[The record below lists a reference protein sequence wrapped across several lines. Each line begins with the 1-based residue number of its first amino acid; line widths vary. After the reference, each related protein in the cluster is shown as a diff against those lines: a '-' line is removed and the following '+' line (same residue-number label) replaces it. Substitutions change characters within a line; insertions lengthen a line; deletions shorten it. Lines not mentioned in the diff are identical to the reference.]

1 MTLKNLRIKMKN
13 SVLFYIIFQLLF
25 FVSLS
30 ANDKELLSQEKK
42 NLLLQEQNRYES
54 EYEKLRYNWIA
65 PLNLGASYGY
75 DKVDTGDY
83 GTNTNISASISQDIF
98 RSGGITYQIEYA
110 DAKRRTDEIALTKE
124 IASINEGLFNAL
136 LNYKRTLYQKEQSEL
151 ILKNKE
157 IEVFIKRQLYE
168 VGKADITELNNALM
182 AQSSEL
188 KNLVTHKYM
197 LAQLRGEVSKLSDI
211 NPVVFSLP
219 TFNLIERDTYLENNL
234 NLNYLRLQ
242 TKSFEQLYGVTE
254 SSYLPSIALNANI
267 GHREY
272 DSKKYENR
280 HDGNYYGTGITLN
293 MPLTYNATAT
303 KQEAKANYLK
313 QAAQVADEYRSTK
326 VSYTQSMELIE
337 SYRGYNEIT
346 SKNLSLYDELIEA
359 IEAGVSTGEKTGYD
373 LETIKNTKAI
383 EKLNIKLSDINI
395 QIELAK
401 LHFALK

>member
-1 MTLKNLRIKMKN
+1 MKN
-13 SVLFYIIFQLLF
+13 SALFYIIFQLLF
-25 FVSLS
+25 FISLS

-42 NLLLQEQNRYES
+42 NLFLQEQNRYES

-65 PLNLGASYGY
+65 PLNLGASHGY
-75 DKVDTGDY
+75 DKVYTGDY

-110 DAKRRTDEIALTKE
+110 DAKKRADEIALTRE
-124 IASINEGLFNAL
+124 IAAINEGLFTAL
-136 LNYKRTLYQKEQSEL
+136 LNYKKTLYQKEQSEL
-151 ILKNKE
+151 ILKNTE

-188 KNLVTHKYM
+188 KNLVTHEYM

-211 NPVVFSLP
+211 NPVGFSLP
-219 TFNLIERDTYLENNL
+219 IFILIERDAYLENNL

-242 TKSFEQLYGVTE
+242 TKSFEQLYGVTK
-254 SSYLPSIALNANI
+254 SSYLPSIALNADV

-272 DSKKYENR
+272 DSKKYESK

-293 MPLTYNATAT
+293 MPLAYNATAT
-303 KQEAKANYLK
+303 TQEAKANYLK

-326 VSYTQSMELIE
+326 ASYAQSIELIE
-337 SYRGYNEIT
+337 SYRGYNKIT
-346 SKNLSLYDELIEA
+346 SENLSLYDALIEA
-359 IEAGVSTGEKTGYD
+359 IKAGVNTGEKTGYD